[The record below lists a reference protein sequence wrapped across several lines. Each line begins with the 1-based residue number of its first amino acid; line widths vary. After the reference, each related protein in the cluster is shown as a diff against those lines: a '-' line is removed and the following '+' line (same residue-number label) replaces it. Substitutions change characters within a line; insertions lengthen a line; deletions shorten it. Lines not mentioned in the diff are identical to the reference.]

1 MALTIAPIQRK
12 FSYNGVNLPD
22 PNPAL
27 GIDQVREIF
36 TATHPEIAN
45 AAIDG
50 PILKGDTHTY
60 TFVRSVG
67 TKG

>member
-1 MALTIAPIQRK
+1 MEAKAIVRQ
-12 FSYNGVNLPD
+12 FVYNGVKLPD
-22 PNPAL
+22 PNPSL
-27 GIDQVREIF
+27 GIEGVRDIL
-36 TATHPEIAN
+36 AQTHPEIAN

-50 PILKGDTHTY
+50 PVTKGEIHTY

>member
-1 MALTIAPIQRK
+1 MIETKAIIRK
-12 FSYNGVNLPD
+12 FIYNGTELPD
-22 PNPAL
+22 PNPAATIE
-27 GIDQVREIF
+27 GVRDIL
-36 TATHPEIAN
+36 ASTHAEIAT

-50 PILKGDTHTY
+50 PDIKGEVHTY

>member
-1 MALTIAPIQRK
+1 MALEVKKIVRK
-12 FSYNGVNLPD
+12 FKYNGVDLPD

-27 GIDQVREIF
+27 NISEVQGIF
-36 TATHPEIAN
+36 ANTHPEIAN
-45 AAIDG
+45 AAVDG
-50 PILKGDTHTY
+50 PTQKGEVQTY